1 MVEDVEEGI
10 LSAVAGQVLDVIHDE
25 NIHFHIECEKIRET
39 VVHICIHILGLE
51 PVGRN
56 IEHYELRK
64 TLFHSQTYC
73 LSYVSLAQPRSSEE
87 EERVEG
93 RFAGSCRNV
102 QTCIYAHLVA
112 LPLYEIVETVN
123 RVKLR
128 VNLNSLQARVN
139 KCTGTGSA

>member
-1 MVEDVEEGI
+1 M
-10 LSAVAGQVLDVIHDE
+10 
-25 NIHFHIECEKIRET
+25 
-39 VVHICIHILGLE
+39 GLE

-73 LSYVSLAQPRSSEE
+73 LSYVSLAQSRSSEE

-112 LPLYEIVETVN
+112 LPLCEIVETVN

-128 VNLNSLQARVN
+128 VDLNSLQARVN